1 MKRSVGVHTLCL
13 SVIWESS
20 DQVSGSIKEVGLSY
34 TRRPLFLP
42 LAIPSRPIMN
52 YMLVAN
58 GCFQTN
64 PLSPPPDYNH

>member
-13 SVIWESS
+13 SVTWESS
-20 DQVSGSIKEVGLSY
+20 DQVSGSIKEVGLSC

-42 LAIPSRPIMN
+42 LTIPSRPITN
-52 YMLVAN
+52 YKLVAN